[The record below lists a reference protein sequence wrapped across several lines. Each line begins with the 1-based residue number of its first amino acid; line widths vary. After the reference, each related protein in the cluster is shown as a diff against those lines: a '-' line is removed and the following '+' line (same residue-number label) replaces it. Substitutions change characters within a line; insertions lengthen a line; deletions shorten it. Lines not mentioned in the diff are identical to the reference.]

1 MYNFKDTYQ
10 HSKNLNVLYVEDDKN
25 LLDEISDILKDFFAS
40 VTTAIDGFDGFE
52 KYNNYKDKNNYYF
65 DLVITDIN
73 MPHKDGLSMIK
84 DIMQI
89 NSRQM
94 VIVVS
99 AYNESERLIKL
110 IQEGIDNFI
119 MKPIVSEQ
127 LINVLYRTC
136 KNINNQKI
144 KDSYLLQQSKLV
156 AISGMIDSISEEWLK
171 PINILK
177 IEESMFHIQNELGLL
192 EKEMISE
199 YITKHSLEISNIR
212 TVLNEF
218 RDFFSLEKNK
228 IVVPIIKIFQSILIL
243 LETELEKS
251 NIDVFVDIDE
261 ELKID
266 ISAGD
271 FKYIVLNTF
280 ADTIKSFKKLDIK
293 DKKIT
298 IKAEKIDDVI
308 SLIIEDNA
316 EKLPDD
322 IILSL
327 NNGNFNISDS
337 SRINSMGL
345 NLSNGIIQK
354 SGATLI
360 ISNLDDGMNFT
371 IKSSKFI

>member
-10 HSKNLNVLYVEDDKN
+10 HSKNLNILYVEDDKN

-40 VTTAIDGFDGFE
+40 VTTAVDGLDGLK
-52 KYNNYKDKNNYYF
+52 KYNNYKDENNSYF

-89 NSRQM
+89 NSGQM

-119 MKPIVSEQ
+119 MKPIVSKQ
-127 LINVLYRTC
+127 LINVLYRSC

-156 AISGMIDSISEEWLK
+156 AISGMIDSISEQWLK

-192 EKEMISE
+192 EKEMVSE
-199 YITKHSLEISNIR
+199 YIEKHSREIANIR
-212 TVLNEF
+212 TILNEF

-228 IVVPIIKIFQSILIL
+228 IVVPIINIFQSILTL

-251 NIDVFVDIDE
+251 NINIFIDIDK

-271 FKYIVLNTF
+271 FKYIILNTF
-280 ADTIKSFKKLDIK
+280 ADTIKSFNKSDIE

-298 IKAEKIDDVI
+298 IKTEIIDDVI
-308 SLIIEDNA
+308 SLIIKDNA

-322 IILSL
+322 IILAL
-327 NNGNFNISDS
+327 NNGNFDINGNT
-337 SRINSMGL
+337 RFNSMGL
-345 NLSNGIIQK
+345 NLSNTILKK

-360 ISNLDDGMNFT
+360 ISNSDDGMNFT
-371 IKSSKFI
+371 VKSSKFI